1 MKRCYDHSILFRVIL
16 PDSEYEMIFS
26 SDWKFIEML
35 DWMLDSYPIDP
46 DFIVEIQQTFIRKYK
61 LIKDG
66 KSK

>member
-46 DFIVEIQQTFIRKYK
+46 DFIVEFQQ
-61 LIKDG
+61 
-66 KSK
+66 